1 MSRYLVV
8 SWKVLLSHL
17 SKAIRLGSLR
27 RGIENNNLTLFD
39 ESFSTCSTVRM
50 LEGTLQNLNIWMK
63 SKPWILYC
71 SLTNTFGLVFLI
83 LLMKVLGDGRKVMGK
98 LPIRIGVLD
107 SQIMEEEM
115 KIALLRY
122 AVQMQIVNGMTV
134 NVVIMIM
141 PMLYVKCQMEK

>member
-17 SKAIRLGSLR
+17 SKAIRLGNLR

-83 LLMKVLGDGRKVMGK
+83 LLMKVLGDGRKVTRSH
-98 LPIRIGVLD
+98 PTQIGHGD
-107 SQIMEEEM
+107 SQLMVVLVVM
-115 KIALLRY
+115 KTVVVKFARELL
-122 AVQMQIVNGMTV
+122 M
-134 NVVIMIM
+134 
-141 PMLYVKCQMEK
+141 